1 MRAKKKLD
9 GGLNNTKIAI
19 KFFAF
24 VFIVILISL
33 IFKGVL
39 IVSKSRFD
47 TKTRFTISVTNGKD
61 LEIISFSPKSQSI
74 SVLKIEGDTK
84 SLNINR
90 FLEIPIDGEAKSS
103 LTIKDFKVSDLMLKF
118 ILNYKSI
125 RTNLTIVDILR
136 LYLFSKTLPINY
148 IYDKKI
154 STSENVSSLD
164 KIIPPL
170 FSDEIIEKE
179 NVSIKIVNGINVT
192 GLGNRLGRL
201 ITNMGGNVVIIA
213 SSDSNENIST
223 ISYFGKKTYTVE
235 KISKILG
242 FKLNKLDK
250 KAIADIVI
258 VIGKDSLAKLN
269 F

>member
-1 MRAKKKLD
+1 MRQKKLD
-9 GGLNNTKIAI
+9 GGINSSKIAI

-24 VFIVILISL
+24 VIIVILVSL
-33 IFKGVL
+33 IFKGAL

-47 TKTRFTISVTNGKD
+47 SKTRFTISVSNGKD
-61 LEIISFSPKSQSI
+61 LDIISFSPKSQSI
-74 SVLKIEGDTK
+74 SVLKIEGDIK

-90 FLEIPIDGEAKSS
+90 FLEIPIDGEVKS
-103 LTIKDFKVSDLMLKF
+103 LLNIKDFKVSDLMFKF
-118 ILNYKSI
+118 ILNYRNL
-125 RTNLTIVDILR
+125 RTNLTILDILR

-154 STSENVSSLD
+154 STLDNASTLD

-179 NVSIKIVNGINVT
+179 NVSIKIVNGTNVT
-192 GLGNRLGRL
+192 GLGNRLSRV
-201 ITNMGGNVVIIA
+201 ISNIGGNVVIIA
-213 SSDSNENIST
+213 SSDSMENLST

-258 VIGKDSLAKLN
+258 VIGKDSLPKLN

>member
-1 MRAKKKLD
+1 MRAKKLTS
-9 GGLNNTKIAI
+9 GLNSTKIAI
-19 KFFAF
+19 IFFAF
-24 VFIVILISL
+24 VFIVILVSL
-33 IFKGVL
+33 IFKGVF
-39 IVSKSRFD
+39 IVNKSQFD
-47 TKTRFTISVTNGKD
+47 SENRFTISVTNGKD
-61 LEIISFSPKSQSI
+61 LEIISFSPKGQKI
-74 SVLKIEGDTK
+74 SVLKIEGETK

-90 FLEIPIDGEAKSS
+90 FLAIVIDGEVKS
-103 LTIKDFKVSDLMLKF
+103 LLNIKDFKVPDLMFQL

-125 RTNLTIVDILR
+125 RTDLTIVDILR

-154 STSENVSSLD
+154 SISQDSSTLD
-164 KIIPPL
+164 KIIPQL
-170 FSDEIIEKE
+170 FSDETIEKE
-179 NVSIKIVNGINVT
+179 NLSIKIVNGTDVA

-201 ITNMGGNVVIIA
+201 ISNMGGNVVIIA
-213 SSDSNENIST
+213 SADRTENSSQ

-242 FKLNKLDK
+242 FKLNRLDK

-258 VIGKDSLAKLN
+258 MIGEDSLAKIN